1 MSASLTLS
9 DLSLATPD
17 ARPLVSGLTLSF
29 GVERTGIVG
38 RNGCGKSTLLHVM
51 AGSMPPASGEV
62 SVTGQL
68 ALMEQ
73 QACTDAESL
82 ADALGVGE
90 AQARLARIL
99 DGTASEADLDAADWT
114 LETRVE
120 AVLARVGLPA
130 WPLDR
135 PAEAASGG
143 QRTRLAIA
151 RMLLA
156 EPDILLLDEPTN
168 NLDAD
173 GRAAIFEL
181 IGTWPGG
188 IVVASHD
195 RDLLERMDRIVE
207 LTPVGATVTGGGWSA
222 FAAGRTARRSRIESE
237 AERAEAALRQARLSA
252 RQRSERKARS
262 DRAGRKERASGS
274 QPKVLLDAKK
284 NRAEGS
290 DGQISRTSA
299 RQVEAADARLEA
311 ARGQVEIVTP
321 LHVDLPACGLGA
333 GQRVLE
339 VRDLVFSRA
348 GVRIL
353 GPLDVSLTGPERVA
367 VTGPNGSG
375 KSTLFDLVTGRL
387 EPEQGSIVAD
397 RTRIALLDQSVS
409 LLDPALSVV
418 GNGRRLNPGLDENT
432 LRAALA
438 RYAFRAGAAEKPA
451 GVLSGGER
459 MRAGLACLACAAT
472 PPRLLVLDEPTNHVD
487 LEAVELLERALAGY
501 DGAILV
507 ASHDTRFLDA
517 IGVDRRIE
525 LGAGGALR

>member
-9 DLSLATPD
+9 NLSLATPD
-17 ARPLVSGLTLSF
+17 ARPLVSGLTLGF
-29 GVERTGIVG
+29 GAERTGLVG

-51 AGSMPPASGEV
+51 AGEIAPAAGEV
-62 SVTGQL
+62 SVTGRV

-73 QACTDAESL
+73 HACENAVSL

-90 AQARLARIL
+90 AQARLVRIL
-99 DGTASEADLDAADWT
+99 DGTASAADLDAADWT
-114 LETRVE
+114 LEARVE

-135 PAEAASGG
+135 PAKAASGG

-181 IGTWPGG
+181 IDTWPGG
-188 IVVASHD
+188 VVVASHD
-195 RDLLERMDRIVE
+195 RDLLDRMDRIVE
-207 LTPVGATVTGGGWSA
+207 LTPVGATVVGGGWSA
-222 FAAGRTARRSRIESE
+222 FAAEREARRERIESE
-237 AERAEAALRQARLSA
+237 AERAEAGLRQARLSA
-252 RQRSERKARS
+252 RQRTERKARS
-262 DRAGRKERASGS
+262 DRTGRKERAAGS
-274 QPKVLLDAKK
+274 QPKVLLDARKD
-284 NRAEGS
+284 RAEGS
-290 DGQISRTSA
+290 DGQVSRTSA
-299 RQVEAADARLEA
+299 RQVEEAGARLEA
-311 ARGQVEIVTP
+311 AREQVEIVTP
-321 LHVDLPACGLGA
+321 LHVDLPSCGLKR
-333 GQRVLE
+333 GQQVLE
-339 VRDLVFSRA
+339 VRDLVFSRN
-348 GVRIL
+348 GTRIL
-353 GPLDVSLTGPERVA
+353 GPLAFSLTGPERVA

-387 EPEQGSIVAD
+387 EPEAGSVLVD
-397 RTRIALLDQSVS
+397 PTRIALLDQTVS
-409 LLDPALSVV
+409 LLDPELSVAE
-418 GNGRRLNPGLDENT
+418 NGRRLNPQLDENT

-459 MRAGLACLACAAT
+459 MRAGLACLACART
-472 PPRLLVLDEPTNHVD
+472 PPHLLILDEPTNHID
-487 LEAVELLERALAGY
+487 LEAVELLEQALTGY

-507 ASHDTRFLDA
+507 ASHDARFLEA
-517 IGVDRRIE
+517 IGVERSI
-525 LGAGGALR
+525 ALSPPVS